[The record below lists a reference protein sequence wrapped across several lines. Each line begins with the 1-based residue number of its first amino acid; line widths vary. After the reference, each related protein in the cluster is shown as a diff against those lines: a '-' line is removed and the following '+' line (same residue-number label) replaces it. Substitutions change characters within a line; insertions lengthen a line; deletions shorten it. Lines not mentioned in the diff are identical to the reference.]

1 MPDTPDSTA
10 PAGAFAT
17 THWTRV
23 LAARGDSPEARA
35 ALGDLCAAYYAPV
48 RAFIRRGARDDDAA
62 RDATQEFFAQLLAKD
77 GLATLEQGRGR
88 FRSFLLG
95 AVKHFLADQRDRAR
109 AAKRGSGVE
118 PLPLASATDTSPGL
132 DVADAAEA
140 SPDLVFDRQWA
151 LTLLDRAVR
160 QLGEEF
166 AATDKHAQFETLKP
180 WLTGE
185 PGAPQSEAA
194 ARLGLNENAVKVAIH
209 RLRRRFREL
218 VKTEIAQTVA
228 DADEQHAELDYLIRV
243 MSS

>member
-1 MPDTPDSTA
+1 
-10 PAGAFAT
+10 
-17 THWTRV
+17 V

-48 RAFIRRGARDDDAA
+48 HAFIRRGARDDDAA
-62 RDATQEFFAQLLAKD
+62 RDATQEFFAQLLAKG

-95 AVKHFLADQRDRAR
+95 AVKHFLADQSDRAR

-118 PLPLASATDTSPGL
+118 PLPLAPATDTSPGL
-132 DVADAAEA
+132 EVPDVAEPP
-140 SPDLVFDRQWA
+140 PDLVFDRQWA
-151 LTLLDRAVR
+151 FTLLERAVR

-166 AATDKHAQFETLKP
+166 VAAGKGGQFETLKP

-185 PGAPQSEAA
+185 PGTPQSDAA

-218 VKTEIAQTVA
+218 VKAEIAQTVA
-228 DADEQHAELDYLIRV
+228 DPAEQRAELDHLIRV
-243 MSS
+243 LAR